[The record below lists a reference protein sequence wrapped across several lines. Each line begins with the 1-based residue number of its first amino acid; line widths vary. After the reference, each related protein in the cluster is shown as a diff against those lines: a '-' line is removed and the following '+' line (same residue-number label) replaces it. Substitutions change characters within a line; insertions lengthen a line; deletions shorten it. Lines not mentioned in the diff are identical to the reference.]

1 MNMLP
6 KIRWLLPVAA
16 VLSLAGLASAPR
28 GHVDLAYARI
38 QSPHRSLAPT
48 PDAGSTRPNIVFVLT
63 DDLSMDLLPYMPHV
77 QAMEQQGLTFSN
89 YFVSDSLCCPS
100 RSSIFTGNFPHDT
113 GVFSNTGAD
122 GGFQKFHDRGEEQHT
137 FAVALQ
143 AAGYRT
149 AMMGKYLNNYMQLP
163 PSTGIPDT
171 YVPPG
176 WSEWDVAGWGYNE
189 FNYNLNENGTLHWYG
204 QQPSDYLT
212 NVLADKATSFIN
224 SSADEGTPFFLETA
238 TFAPHF
244 PYRPAP
250 EDAGRFGDL
259 RAPEPPNFDRLP
271 TNPPRWLADH
281 GPLNGAEIRE
291 INRVFRHRA
300 ESVQAVD
307 RLIGQIEA
315 TLAADGVAD
324 NTYLVFSSDNGLH
337 DGEYRL
343 MPGKLTAYDTDIHV
357 PLVVVGPGVPPGATT
372 SAMAE
377 NIDLADTF
385 AQVAG
390 TDLPGDGHSLLPLFS
405 GITPPNWP
413 TAALIEHHGP
423 DLRGSDPD
431 FQQPASGNP
440 RTYEAMRTSQ
450 FLYVEYADGEREF
463 YDLRTDPFE
472 LDNQAGRL
480 DPATLAQ
487 LHLALAG
494 IENCHDGASCWAAMG
509 GDQPLGVHVRFGKLR
524 RSRAMAGEP
533 VRTRVRRHRRDHRT
547 RITQV
552 IRRSRS

>member
-1 MNMLP
+1 MNMLW
-6 KIRWLLPVAA
+6 KIRWLAPVLA
-16 VLSLAGLASAPR
+16 VLALAGLSDAPR
-28 GHVDLAYARI
+28 GHVRLASARI
-38 QSPHRSLAPT
+38 QSPHSATDPG
-48 PDAGSTRPNIVFVLT
+48 PSRPNIVFVLT

-77 QAMEQQGLTFSN
+77 QAMEQHGLTFSN

-122 GGFQKFHDRGEEQHT
+122 GGFQKFHDRGEEQRT

-149 AMMGKYLNNYMQLP
+149 ALMGKYLNNYMQVP
-163 PSTGIPDT
+163 PSSGIPDT

-189 FNYNLNENGTLHWYG
+189 YDYNLNENGTIHHYG
-204 QQPSDYLT
+204 RQPSDYLT
-212 NVLADKATSFIN
+212 DVLADKADSFID
-224 SSADEGTPFFLETA
+224 SSTSANTPFFLETA

-244 PYRPAP
+244 PYTPAP
-250 EDAGRFGDL
+250 EDVGRFRDL
-259 RAPEPPNFDRLP
+259 QAPEPPNFDRLP
-271 TNPPRWLADH
+271 ANPPRWLAAH
-281 GPLNGAEIRE
+281 GPLKEAELGE
-291 INRVFRHRA
+291 INRVFRRRA

-307 RLIGQIEA
+307 RLIGQIES

-343 MPGKLTAYDTDIHV
+343 MPGKLTAFDTDIRV
-357 PLVVVGPGVPPGATT
+357 PLVVVGPGVSAGATT
-372 SAMAE
+372 PAISE
-377 NIDLADTF
+377 NIDLAKTF
-385 AQVAG
+385 ASIGG
-390 TDLPGDGHSLLPLFS
+390 TDLAGDGHSLLPLFS
-405 GITPPNWP
+405 GYTPLEWRN
-413 TAALIEHHGP
+413 AALIEHHGP
-423 DLRGSDPD
+423 DFRGSDPD

-472 LDNQAGRL
+472 LDNEAGRL
-480 DPATLAQ
+480 DAATLAQ
-487 LHLALAG
+487 LHLALAA
-494 IENCHDGASCWAAMG
+494 IENCHDEASCWPAMG
-509 GDQPLGVHVRFGKLR
+509 GDQSLSVAIQIGRLR
-524 RSRAMAGEP
+524 HNRAMASEP
-533 VRTRVRRHRRDHRT
+533 LRRRVRRRHRRHVTQPRRT
-547 RITQV
+547 PGSSGSV
-552 IRRSRS
+552 